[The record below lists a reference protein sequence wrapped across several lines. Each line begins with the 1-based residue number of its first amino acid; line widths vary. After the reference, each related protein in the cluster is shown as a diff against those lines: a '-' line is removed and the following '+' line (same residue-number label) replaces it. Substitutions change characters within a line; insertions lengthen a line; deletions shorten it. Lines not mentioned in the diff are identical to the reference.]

1 MQTLSEPVRQDIV
14 LVGGGHSHVDVL
26 KRFGMKPEPGVRLTL
41 IARDLLTPYSGMVPG
56 LIAQQYTPA
65 DCHIDLRPLAVFA
78 NARLIHAPATGL
90 DVSNNV
96 VHVAG
101 RPPVH
106 FDLLSVDT
114 GSTPSVSGI
123 TGAENAL
130 PVKPID
136 LFLAGQAQLAKD
148 IAAKSGPF
156 HIVVVG
162 GGAGGVELTLALDR
176 QLRCSIASA
185 KTEALDLSLAIVEA
199 TDRLLPSYNGAAR
212 QRLLRILADRN
223 IAIHTSTKTEKI
235 TADSVTLDNGE
246 RLPADRTILVTNG
259 GAPRW
264 LTESGLALDARGFI
278 RVDDNLRSPSHPHVF
293 AAGDIASMDSHT
305 LPKSGVYAVRQG
317 PYLAENLRRAAVG
330 QPLKPYRPQ
339 KQTLALITTG
349 DRYAIAA
356 RGSLSLAGGWVWRWK
371 DWIDRRWMR
380 KYQELPDMSAQNSAG
395 GETDVL
401 EEMRCGGCGAKV
413 PAPVLRRALGRISP
427 QIKDGLAQGL
437 DAPDDAAVL
446 IPPPGKALIQTVDQ
460 FRAFIDDPYLF
471 ARIAANHCLGDVFAM
486 GAQPHSALASV
497 MLPYGS
503 EDKTAEDLYQLLAGA
518 TEVLAD
524 AGAVLAGG
532 HTGEAAEM
540 AFGLTVNGY
549 ADPDTLLRK
558 SGLQPGDAL
567 ILTKPLGTGVLFA
580 ADMRTKAQGEW
591 IEAAF
596 ESMLRSAGP
605 CVPILRKH
613 GATAATDITGFGL
626 LGHLIEMLQASGADA
641 ALDLD
646 AIPLLA
652 GAAGLSVDGIES
664 TLKPD
669 NERSAAGRHEPAEHI
684 AYPLLFDPQTA
695 GGLLFGVPQDRANA
709 CLAEL
714 RSAAAPDAAII
725 GRVTQRKDGDPVVVF
740 EQQ

>member
-1 MQTLSEPVRQDIV
+1 MQTSSEPIRQDIV
-14 LVGGGHSHVDVL
+14 LVGGGHSHVAVL
-26 KRFGMKPEPGVRLTL
+26 KQFGMKPEPGVRLTL

-56 LIAQQYTPA
+56 LIAGHYTSA
-65 DCHIDLRPLAVFA
+65 ECHIDLRPLAAFA
-78 NARLIHAPATGL
+78 GARLIHAPATGL
-90 DVSNNV
+90 DLSKNI

-101 RPPVH
+101 RPPVR
-106 FDLLSVDT
+106 FDFLSLDS
-114 GSTPSVSGI
+114 GSTPSTLGI
-123 TGAENAL
+123 AGAENAL

-136 LFLAGQAQLAKD
+136 RFLAGQAEM
-148 IAAKSGPF
+148 AAEITDKAGPF

-162 GGAGGVELTLALDR
+162 GGAGGVELVLSLDG
-176 QLRCSIASA
+176 QLRRSA
-185 KTEALDLSLAIVEA
+185 ALLRQDPDRLSLTIVEA
-199 TDRLLPSYNGAAR
+199 ADKLLPTYNGAAR
-212 QRLLRILADRN
+212 QRLLRALAGRH
-223 IAIHTSTKTEKI
+223 IAVRTDTRIERI
-235 TADSVTLDNGE
+235 DAGSVTLSSGE
-246 RLPADRTILVTNG
+246 TLAADRTILVTNG
-259 GAPRW
+259 GAPPW
-264 LTESGLALDARGFI
+264 LADSGLALDERGFVRI
-278 RVDDNLRSPSHPHVF
+278 DDDLRSPSHANVF
-293 AAGDIASMDSHT
+293 AAGDLASMDNFA

-317 PYLAENLRRAAVG
+317 PYLAENLRHAALG
-330 QPLKPYRPQ
+330 QPLKAYRPQ

-349 DRYAIAA
+349 DGYAIAA
-356 RGSLSLAGGWVWRWK
+356 RGSLSVAGKWVWRWK

-380 KYQELPDMSAQNSAG
+380 KYQELPDMAAQGSAG
-395 GETDVL
+395 GGGDVL
-401 EEMRCGGCGAKV
+401 DDMRCGGCGAKV
-413 PAPVLRRALGRISP
+413 PAPILRRALGRLPP

-446 IPPPGKALIQTVDQ
+446 MPPPGKALVQTVDQ

-486 GAQPHSALASV
+486 GAEPHSALAAV
-497 MLPYGS
+497 MLPHDGA
-503 EDKTAEDLYQLLAGA
+503 DKIAEDLYQLLAGA
-518 TEVLAD
+518 TETLAE

-532 HTGEAAEM
+532 HTGEGAEM

-558 SGLQPGDAL
+558 TGLEPGDAL

-596 ESMLRSAGP
+596 SSMLRSSGP
-605 CVPILRKH
+605 SVPILRTH
-613 GATAATDITGFGL
+613 GASACTDVTGFGL

-646 AIPLLA
+646 AIALLP
-652 GAAGLSVDGIES
+652 GAAKLSGDGIES

-669 NERSAAGRHEPAEHI
+669 NEAAVASHHEPAVHI

-695 GGLLFGVPQDRANA
+695 GGLLFGVPQERAQA

-714 RSAAAPDAAII
+714 HQAAAPDAAII
-725 GRVTQRKDGDPVVVF
+725 GTVTARSGADPFVTF
-740 EQQ
+740 G